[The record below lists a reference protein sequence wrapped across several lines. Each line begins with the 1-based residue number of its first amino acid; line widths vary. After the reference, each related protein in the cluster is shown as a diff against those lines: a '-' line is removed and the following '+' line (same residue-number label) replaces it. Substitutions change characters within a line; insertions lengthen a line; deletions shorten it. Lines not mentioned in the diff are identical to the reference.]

1 MDDVIDFERFGKN
14 IHPAG
19 FNLGEIEEAVDQVQ
33 EMFRANQ
40 NLLKILFLKSRY
52 LPFGPPQHQAGEA
65 DNGIERRPQL
75 VTDVGKKLRL
85 VPVSGLKQR
94 VLLLDFLKQADVF
107 GGDHRLVGEGC
118 DESDLLL
125 GERLNP
131 FPPNHDHADGDT
143 FSEHGNTQQRS
154 KPAGLLGFAPFILG
168 VSQHV
173 GDMNGP
179 AFGNNPADEI
189 FSAGRVDRVLFH
201 KFFELRCGSV
211 ADRNGVNIPLEPV
224 NVAFIRS
231 TELGGVLDES
241 FKDRL
246 EIKSRAANNFQHLA
260 RSRLLIQRLSEFARA
275 VFNFVLQVG
284 VGLLELGRH
293 AVELVGQLLQLVAG
307 FDFQSMIEIAATDAC
322 RSASQ
327 NFDGPHH
334 ASTDQK
340 TGPARHSKTGQ
351 KKDESSQGR
360 SIKRSVGFAHRPL
373 DKYGPAEILN
383 WREGGKD
390 LLPDE
395 IGLSGQRPGLL
406 R

>member
-1 MDDVIDFERFGKN
+1 MDDVIDFERLGKN
-14 IHPAG
+14 IHPTG

-33 EMFRANQ
+33 EMFRASQ

-52 LPFGPPQHQAGEA
+52 LSLGPPQHQARKP
-65 DNGIERRPQL
+65 DDRIERRAEL
-75 VTDVGKKLRL
+75 VTDVGEKLRL

-107 GGDHRLVGEGC
+107 GAEHRLVGEGC

-131 FPPNHDHADGDT
+131 FPPDHDHADGDT

-154 KPAGLLGFAPFILG
+154 KSANLLGLAPLVLG

-173 GDMNGP
+173 GDMNGR
-179 AFGNNPADEI
+179 AFGDNPAAEI
-189 FSAGRVDRVLFH
+189 FSAGRVDWVSLH
-201 KFFELRCGSV
+201 KFFELGRRAV
-211 ADRNGVNIPLEPV
+211 ADRNGVNISLEPV

-241 FKDRL
+241 FKDGL

-275 VFNFVLQVG
+275 VFYFVLQVG

-307 FDFQSMIEIAATDAC
+307 F
-322 RSASQ
+322 
-327 NFDGPHH
+327 
-334 ASTDQK
+334 
-340 TGPARHSKTGQ
+340 
-351 KKDESSQGR
+351 
-360 SIKRSVGFAHRPL
+360 
-373 DKYGPAEILN
+373 
-383 WREGGKD
+383 
-390 LLPDE
+390 
-395 IGLSGQRPGLL
+395 
-406 R
+406 